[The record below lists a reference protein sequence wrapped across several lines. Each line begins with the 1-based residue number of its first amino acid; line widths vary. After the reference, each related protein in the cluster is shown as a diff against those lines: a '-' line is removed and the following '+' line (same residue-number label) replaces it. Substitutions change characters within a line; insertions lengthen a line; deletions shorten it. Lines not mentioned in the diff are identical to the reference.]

1 MPTTGLA
8 INNATLLDQVSFF
21 YFKTSPE
28 IIQLAAMLY
37 IGFLLS
43 MRDVEDSLKE
53 CGVKLNLKFVWYWWH
68 KFVSHLE
75 SEIKNGAVK
84 LPRASIG
91 SLSGYG

>member
-37 IGFLLS
+37 IGLLLS
-43 MRDVEDSLKE
+43 MRDVKDSLKE
-53 CGVKLNLKFVWYWWH
+53 CGVKLNVRSVWY
-68 KFVSHLE
+68 
-75 SEIKNGAVK
+75 
-84 LPRASIG
+84 
-91 SLSGYG
+91 